1 MIYTHN
7 LMKIFL
13 DTADLE
19 EIRAANETGL
29 IDGVTTNP
37 TLILRSG
44 KTLPEVAQQL
54 VMEFPN
60 FESISTE
67 VVADTAEE
75 MIAQAQQYIKM
86 GPAITVKLPCTVEG
100 LKACRVLN
108 KAGIKTNVTLV
119 MCAAQAVLAAKAG
132 ATYVSP
138 FVGRLDD
145 QSVAGLEVVRSI
157 SELYRIYGVETQ
169 VLSASIRSVQRAVR
183 SWYNGAQVVTMPPKH
198 FWEMYNHILTK
209 DGLDRFQKD
218 WDAANAEL

>member
-13 DTADLE
+13 DTADLD

-54 VMEFPN
+54 VEEFPN

-108 KAGIKTNVTLV
+108 KAGIKTNVTLIFS
-119 MCAAQAVLAAKAG
+119 AAQAVLAAKAG

-157 SELYRIYGVETQ
+157 SELYRIYGVETK
-169 VLSASIRSVQRAVR
+169 VLSASIRSVQRVVR

>member
-13 DTADLE
+13 DTADLD

-44 KTLPEVAQQL
+44 KTLPEVAKQL
-54 VMEFPN
+54 VEEFPH
-60 FESISTE
+60 FESVSTE

-75 MIAQAQQYIKM
+75 MIAQAQQYIAM
-86 GPAITVKLPCTVEG
+86 GSAITVKLPCTVEG
-100 LKACRVLN
+100 LKACKILN
-108 KAGIKTNVTLV
+108 KQGIKTNVTLIFN
-119 MCAAQAVLAAKAG
+119 ASQAILAAKAG

-145 QSVAGLEVVRSI
+145 NSIAGLEVVRSI
-157 SELYRIYGVETQ
+157 AEVYRIYRVETK
-169 VLSASIRSVQRAVR
+169 VLAASIREVHRAVR
-183 SWYNGAQVVTMPPKH
+183 SWYNGAEVVTMPPQV
-198 FWEMYNHILTK
+198 FWKMYDHILTDK
-209 DGLDRFQKD
+209 GLELFQKD

>member
-19 EIRAANETGL
+19 EIRAANATGL

-44 KTLPEVAQQL
+44 KTLAEVAQQL

-86 GPAITVKLPCTVEG
+86 GPVITVKLHAQ
-100 LKACRVLN
+100 LKDYMSEFLIRQEL
-108 KAGIKTNVTLV
+108 KL
-119 MCAAQAVLAAKAG
+119 ML
-132 ATYVSP
+132 
-138 FVGRLDD
+138 
-145 QSVAGLEVVRSI
+145 SI
-157 SELYRIYGVETQ
+157 GHVCCS
-169 VLSASIRSVQRAVR
+169 SSSCC
-183 SWYNGAQVVTMPPKH
+183 
-198 FWEMYNHILTK
+198 
-209 DGLDRFQKD
+209 
-218 WDAANAEL
+218 

>member
-13 DTADLE
+13 DTADLD

-169 VLSASIRSVQRAVR
+169 VLSASIRSVQRVVR

>member
-19 EIRAANETGL
+19 EIRAANATGL

-198 FWEMYNHILTK
+198 FWQMYNHILTE